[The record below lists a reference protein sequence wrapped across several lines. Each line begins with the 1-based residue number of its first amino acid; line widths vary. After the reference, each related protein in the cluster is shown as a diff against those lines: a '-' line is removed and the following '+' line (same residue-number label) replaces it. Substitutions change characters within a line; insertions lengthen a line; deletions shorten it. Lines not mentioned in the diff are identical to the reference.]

1 MIHKLVHI
9 KNVGKFYN
17 YNSGNDN
24 WNGIF
29 NKVTTIYAEN
39 GSGKTTFTQ
48 ILKSLCENNNE
59 IILKRKSFGST
70 EPISIQFIDDNK
82 KQIRFSSDKWNKQIK
97 NIEIFDFLFV
107 ESNVYLITLGN
118 YENPGTFFEVVIG
131 DEAIRLFNT
140 IKKLREERKN
150 LTQRRRNL
158 RFKIKKSTSEKEI
171 SKYEKLIKEAYNR
184 SLSINVEIIELEK
197 RLAIVAEDFGKSY
210 LQKINDY
217 LRFFSTNLQL
227 TKLNK
232 KGSKFVYYLKISNF
246 DVRSESDSVSLKH
259 TLSEGEKNSLALSFF
274 LARLA
279 LKPNLD
285 DYLIVFDDPI
295 SSLDYNRRNV
305 TINLL
310 SSYARKAN
318 QFILS
323 SHDLNFIKDFTLR
336 ISDALNLKIIYN
348 GETSLFIQQDIKKET
363 LTGIFK
369 DLLVLDT
376 FIKQGESGP
385 YNRRDV
391 VRCIR
396 PCIEGLFRIKY
407 FNYLKD
413 SVWLGD
419 IIELIKNADKSSVFY
434 RQKENLE
441 ELCDINDYSKIYHH
455 SNPNYMET
463 PINTEELKTYC
474 QRTIELLAKI

>member
-1 MIHKLVHI
+1 MAYYRS
-9 KNVGKFYN
+9 F
-17 YNSGNDN
+17 
-24 WNGIF
+24 
-29 NKVTTIYAEN
+29 
-39 GSGKTTFTQ
+39 
-48 ILKSLCENNNE
+48 SL
-59 IILKRKSFGST
+59 T
-70 EPISIQFIDDNK
+70 
-82 KQIRFSSDKWNKQIK
+82 
-97 NIEIFDFLFV
+97 
-107 ESNVYLITLGN
+107 
-118 YENPGTFFEVVIG
+118 
-131 DEAIRLFNT
+131 
-140 IKKLREERKN
+140 
-150 LTQRRRNL
+150 
-158 RFKIKKSTSEKEI
+158 
-171 SKYEKLIKEAYNR
+171 
-184 SLSINVEIIELEK
+184 VEILELEK
-197 RLAIVAEDFGKSY
+197 RLATVVDDFGTSY

-369 DLLVLDT
+369 DLLVLDNK
-376 FIKQGESGP
+376 FL
-385 YNRRDV
+385 N
-391 VRCIR
+391 
-396 PCIEGLFRIKY
+396 
-407 FNYLKD
+407 
-413 SVWLGD
+413 
-419 IIELIKNADKSSVFY
+419 
-434 RQKENLE
+434 
-441 ELCDINDYSKIYHH
+441 
-455 SNPNYMET
+455 
-463 PINTEELKTYC
+463 
-474 QRTIELLAKI
+474 

>member
-17 YNSGNDN
+17 YNSGSPL

-48 ILKSLCENNNE
+48 ILKSLNE
-59 IILKRKSFGST
+59 KDNELIIKRKSFGST
-70 EPISIQFIDDNK
+70 APISIHFSLDDK
-82 KQIRFSSDKWNKQIK
+82 TQIKFSSNKWNKQIK
-97 NIEIFDFLFV
+97 EIEVFDFLFV

-118 YENPGTFFEVVIG
+118 YENPGTFFEIVIG
-131 DEAIRLFNT
+131 DEAINLFNL
-140 IKKLREERKN
+140 IKEYRTERKRLN
-150 LTQRRRNL
+150 QRRRNL
-158 RFKIKKSTSEKEI
+158 RLKMKNASDIEMYTLEKRIKDTYERSTK
-171 SKYEKLIKEAYNR
+171 
-184 SLSINVEIIELEK
+184 INVEINRLEKELES
-197 RLAIVAEDFGKSY
+197 VAEHFGKSY
-210 LQKINDY
+210 LQKINEY

-232 KGSKFVYYLKISNF
+232 KGSRFVYYLKISDYN
-246 DVRSESDSVSLKH
+246 VRSESDSVSLKH

-279 LKPNLD
+279 LKPNLND
-285 DYLIVFDDPI
+285 CLIVFDDPI

-310 SSYARKAN
+310 ASFARKAN
-318 QFILS
+318 QFILA
-323 SHDLNFIKDFTLR
+323 SHDLNFIKDFASR
-336 ISDALNLKIIYN
+336 FSDTLNLKIINN
-348 GETSLFIQQDIKKET
+348 GETSLFVEQDIKKET

-376 FIKQGESGP
+376 FIKYGEAGI
-385 YNRRDV
+385 YGKRDV

-407 FNYLKD
+407 FKYID
-413 SVWLGD
+413 ETMWLGD
-419 IIELIKNADKSSVFY
+419 MIEMIKKADESSVFY

-441 ELCDINDYSKIYHH
+441 ELCDINDYSKVYHH
-455 SNPNYMET
+455 STPNYLEI
-463 PINTEELKTYC
+463 PINTEELRTYC
-474 QRTIELLAKI
+474 CRTIDLLNKI

>member
-197 RLAIVAEDFGKSY
+197 RLATVAEDFGKSY

-419 IIELIKNADKSSVFY
+419 IIESIKNADKSSVFY

>member
-197 RLAIVAEDFGKSY
+197 RLATVAEDFGKSY

-369 DLLVLDT
+369 DLLVL
-376 FIKQGESGP
+376 Q
-385 YNRRDV
+385 
-391 VRCIR
+391 
-396 PCIEGLFRIKY
+396 
-407 FNYLKD
+407 
-413 SVWLGD
+413 
-419 IIELIKNADKSSVFY
+419 
-434 RQKENLE
+434 
-441 ELCDINDYSKIYHH
+441 
-455 SNPNYMET
+455 
-463 PINTEELKTYC
+463 
-474 QRTIELLAKI
+474 